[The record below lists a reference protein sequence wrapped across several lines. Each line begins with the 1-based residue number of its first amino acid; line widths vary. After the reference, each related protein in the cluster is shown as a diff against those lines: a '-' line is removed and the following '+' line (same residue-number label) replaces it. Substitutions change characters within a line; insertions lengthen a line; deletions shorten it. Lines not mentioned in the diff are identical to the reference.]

1 MVAPFNRIH
10 NLWLYLHSLKLRSI
24 SALHP
29 RSGNIK
35 DFPSLPRAL
44 CADLLMLWDPIRSKV
59 ATADQAL
66 GEACF
71 RGKLW
76 LLIGQRPFYRLAS
89 GQLRL
94 LFVWRSREALLSME
108 VALHFASKSVS
119 DWCFWDRCVLSWL
132 CVGGRLSL
140 RLEHIRTLRKWVSVT
155 VSQTSNSLIS

>member
-1 MVAPFNRIH
+1 MVAAFNRIH

-29 RSGNIK
+29 RCGHVK

-44 CADLLMLWDPIRSKV
+44 CADLLVLRDPIWSKV
-59 ATADQAL
+59 STADRAL

-76 LLIGQRPFYRLAS
+76 LLIGRGPFYRLAS
-89 GQLRL
+89 GQLCF
-94 LFVWRSREALLSME
+94 LFVWRSCEAFLSTE
-108 VALHFASKSVS
+108 GVALHFASELVPN
-119 DWCFWDRCVLSWL
+119 WCFWDRCVLSWL

-140 RLEHIRTLRKWVSVT
+140 RLEYIKTLRKWVGG
-155 VSQTSNSLIS
+155 SQTSNWSLP